1 MTSVAEASTGPVIT
15 SLGRRVRPA
24 ITVGILVVLIF
35 FGGFGYWAA
44 VAPIYGAAIATGTV
58 SPENSRRTIQH
69 LEGGVIKKILVRDG
83 DIVSVGQTLV
93 LLDDTRARASVE
105 QQGLLI
111 DSLQAELE
119 RLTHESEY
127 LVERDLHRELVFSD
141 ELLQRAE
148 TERTL
153 AEILRLQSFHYKSR
167 QAALRASDKL
177 LKQTIH
183 GYGVEIE
190 GLELELESVESQL
203 ALLSEE
209 GDILQSLRD
218 RGLEVRQTTADNL
231 LNRSQIEQV
240 RVERQSR
247 ISSLVES
254 INQARL
260 QEEDV
265 WAAELE
271 ATTSEILSVARD
283 LLDAR
288 TTYATYVDT
297 LERTVIKSPIHGTL
311 ISFSVNTE
319 GAVVGAGETIVEIVP
334 SDEALTLEARIDPND
349 IDVIAPGQTAAVVLL
364 AYPRRNLPKI
374 YGTLTSVSADSLV
387 DSSTGESY
395 YLGKIEIEDKEIAR
409 LGDDVALVPGMSVE
423 VMIQMAPRTFVDYLF
438 EPLLRYSNRA
448 FREG

>member
-1 MTSVAEASTGPVIT
+1 MTSVAEAGPEPVIT

-24 ITVGILVVLIF
+24 MMVGILVVLIF
-35 FGGFGYWAA
+35 FGGFGYWAT

-69 LEGGVIKKILVRDG
+69 LEGGVIKEILVRDG

-127 LVERDLHRELVFSD
+127 LVERDLRRELVFSE
-141 ELLQRAE
+141 ELQQRAA

-153 AEILRLQSFHYKSR
+153 AEILRLQRFHYQSR
-167 QAALRASDKL
+167 QAALRASDEL

-183 GYGVEIE
+183 GYEVEIE
-190 GLELELESVESQL
+190 GLRLELESVNGQL
-203 ALLSEE
+203 ALLEEE
-209 GDILQSLRD
+209 GDVLQSLRD
-218 RGLEVRQTTADNL
+218 RGLEVRRTTADNL

-240 RVERQSR
+240 RVERESR

-254 INQARL
+254 ISQARL
-260 QEEDV
+260 QAEDV
-265 WAAELE
+265 WAGELE
-271 ATTSEILSVARD
+271 ASTSEILSVARD

-311 ISFSVNTE
+311 ISLSVNTE

-334 SDEALTLEARIDPND
+334 SDEALTLEARIDRND

-374 YGTLTSVSADSLV
+374 YGTLTSISADSLV

-395 YLGKIEIEDKEIAR
+395 YLAKIEIEDAQIAR
-409 LGDDVALVPGMSVE
+409 LGEDVALVPGMSVE
-423 VMIQMAPRTFVDYLF
+423 VMIQMAPRTFLDYLF

-448 FREG
+448 FRE